1 MYCYSTLWQISGI
14 HSLSLTK
21 RLFSWAKGV
30 FILVIMKGTI
40 YDLFLAI
47 IAIFLLLTTILA
59 NQVEDEKDIE
69 VRYWPSYVK
78 LQIPTSNHFSQ
89 CCQCYGKCGE
99 GSYLLATYAGES
111 PNYFDCLQKC
121 LNYTDPN
128 EPLAECRF
136 FTHDYAS
143 QGNCYLF
150 SNCPKLDG
158 SCLSCISGKYEFAMT
173 DIQPII

>member
-1 MYCYSTLWQISGI
+1 M
-14 HSLSLTK
+14 
-21 RLFSWAKGV
+21 
-30 FILVIMKGTI
+30 
-40 YDLFLAI
+40 
-47 IAIFLLLTTILA
+47 
-59 NQVEDEKDIE
+59 
-69 VRYWPSYVK
+69 K

-99 GSYLLATYAGES
+99 GSYLLATYPGES

-121 LNYTDPN
+121 LNYADPN

-136 FTHDYAS
+136 FTHDYAN

-158 SCLSCISGKYEFAMT
+158 SCLSCISGKYELALT
-173 DIQPII
+173 DIQPVIYSLSGDAKCDPIECNKFGKQCQGNLVGEKKADTQLQCAVNMIEINSSEMREANDFFSTNSVYL